1 MPGADVIHDAW
12 ETVHQDPLMRTLERS
27 GREIHY
33 KSLYYGST
41 SSASSISYMFLRVP
55 GGLVLLQYAIMFL
68 SGPIHHS
75 RLSLLFLAKVN
86 FSQGMI
92 IIFLNGF
99 FIVYSYPSQATR
111 RFYHP
116 NFIYAIK
123 IHFVLALAEKSPQ
136 IIIDFVGI
144 DAYFLSYPSYG
155 ATFPSG
161 LSGLRGLRG
170 ILPRGVLVVIIVGH
184 H

>member
-1 MPGADVIHDAW
+1 MMR
-12 ETVHQDPLMRTLERS
+12 ETPCIKIDPLVRTLERS

-41 SSASSISYMFLRVP
+41 STASSIPYMFLRVP
-55 GGLVLLQYAIMFL
+55 SGLVLLQNSIMSL
-68 SGPIHHS
+68 SGPIHRS
-75 RLSLLFLAKVN
+75 RLSLLFLAKVS
-86 FSQGMI
+86 FSQGMV

-99 FIVYSYPSQATR
+99 CIVYSNPSQATR

-123 IHFVLALAEKSPQ
+123 IHFVLALAEKPPQ

-144 DAYFLSYPSYG
+144 DAYFLSYPSHS

-170 ILPRGVLVVIIVGH
+170 ILPRGVLVIIIVSH
-184 H
+184 Y